1 MHTKLKTI
9 SLPPAYIQKITA
21 IKEKLGVSSDSEVI
35 RRAIDSYAEE
45 IGVGFQKI
53 KSEG

>member
-9 SLPPAYIQKITA
+9 SLPPAYIRKITT

-35 RRAIDSYAEE
+35 RRAIDVYAQE
-45 IGVGFQKI
+45 IGVNFQKNET
-53 KSEG
+53 EG